1 MNQDNNTSFSFS
13 TPNASSSK
21 LPNIFTTPKAQSKV
35 NYDDEV
41 RDFHYSM
48 SAFELKGRIVF
59 FKELLECTELPNN
72 GENVKKAIESMEVV
86 LDFKNE
92 FDVNEEPV
100 QKKSR
105 KTHISEDFQTSVN
118 I

>member
-1 MNQDNNTSFSFS
+1 MNQDNNTSSSFS

-21 LPNIFTTPKAQSKV
+21 LSNIFATPATQSKL
-35 NYDDEV
+35 NYDDEI

-48 SAFELKGRIVF
+48 SAFELKGRIKF
-59 FKELLECTELPNN
+59 FKDLLECTDLPNN
-72 GENVKKAIESMEVV
+72 GENVKRAIESMEIVV
-86 LDFKNE
+86 DVINE

-105 KTHISEDFQTSVN
+105 KSDQ
-118 I
+118 